1 MLAAWYNKFGLAEK
15 VLKIGEFDEPVPK
28 VGEVKVRVLFSAVN
42 PSDTKKRLGS
52 NPFALDHGPI
62 IPHSDGAGEIIDV
75 GDDELKDRIG
85 ERVWLYEAQHNR
97 NFGTSAE
104 FVCLPSINAV
114 RLPKNTDYDV
124 GSMMGI
130 PAITA
135 HRCVYIGGRIENR
148 YVLITGGA
156 GRVGHYAIQWA
167 KQAGAIVVATASNS
181 KSISQCESAGA
192 DFVLEHPSKFFVDQ
206 VMDFTNGQ
214 KIDKIIDGDF
224 GVNLDYLLAVI
235 KPNCEIVTFASM
247 SEMHPKIPFYKMMN
261 MNLNLKMVFVYDIPQ
276 KAKINAINDITV
288 ALKKERLINRL
299 SHKYELK
306 DISNA
311 HIKIESSTTTQGVI
325 LISL

>member
-28 VGEVKVRVLFSAVN
+28 AGEVKVRVFFSAVN

-52 NPFALDHGPI
+52 NLFALDHGPI
-62 IPHSDGAGEIIDV
+62 IPHSDGAGQIIDV
-75 GDDELKDRIG
+75 GNDELKDRIG

-114 RLPKNTDYDV
+114 RLPKNTNYDV

-135 HRCVYIGGRIENR
+135 HRCVHIGGRIENS

-167 KQAGAIVVATASNS
+167 KQAGAVVIATASNL
-181 KSISQCESAGA
+181 KSINQCERAGA
-192 DFVLEHPSKFFVDQ
+192 DFVLEHPSKYFVDQ
-206 VMDFTNGQ
+206 VMDITNGQ

-224 GVNLDYLLAVI
+224 GINLDYLLAVI
-235 KPNCEIVTFASM
+235 KPNCELVTFASM

-276 KAKINAINDITV
+276 EAKINAINDITV

-299 SHKYELK
+299 SGKYELK
-306 DISNA
+306 DIRNA
-311 HIKIESSTTTQGVI
+311 HIKIESSLTTHGVI
-325 LISL
+325 LIKI